1 MFYIPLYLAIFSAFG
16 MAFLFAKEFAV
27 VKKFSKNELINEL
40 RNSKPLFHD
49 INARVVLPAMNFIYI
64 TLAPKVYKEFEIII
78 SKIRI
83 NVLKVERVLLHLT
96 HYIRGKREI
105 TNNGSKH
112 PYWNAV
118 SEVKKEN
125 NGENTPA

>member
-16 MAFLFAKEFAV
+16 MAFLFAKEFSS
-27 VKKFSKNELINEL
+27 VKKLSKTEFADGLK
-40 RNSKPLFHD
+40 NSKPLFHD
-49 INARVVLPAMNFIYI
+49 INTRVVLPAMNFIYI

-83 NVLKVERVLLHLT
+83 NVLRTERLLLHLT

-105 TNNGSKH
+105 TSNGNKH
-112 PYWNAV
+112 PYWGAV
-118 SEVKKEN
+118 NEAKKED
-125 NGENTPA
+125 NGGNKPA